1 MKQMTL
7 LVLLV
12 TLIFSPPPVLAQ
24 PSEEIQALRKAV
36 DALRESQQRIEK
48 ELGEIKSLLRSR
60 QAGAPDDEPQNV
72 VLTIDGPVKGERS
85 ARLVLVDFT
94 DYQ

>member
-1 MKQMTL
+1 MKHMTL
-7 LVLLV
+7 LLVLA
-12 TLIFSPPPVLAQ
+12 TLILSPSPVLAQ
-24 PSEEIQALRKAV
+24 PSEEIQALRKSV
-36 DALRESQQRIEK
+36 DALREGQQRIEK
-48 ELGEIKSLLRSR
+48 ELGEIKSLLRSP
-60 QAGAPDDEPQNV
+60 QAAAPDDEPKNL